1 MQFLGGSGNSRV
13 AANVALY
20 SRVMASPQFQEHHPR
35 QWPRFLIVLIVALAA
50 RPELGSA
57 QSLTRAE
64 SLKIAESFIHHRWQ
78 ATVKNVRHGKDAD
91 GVEVHTPD
99 RDGGRGNPLSEC
111 WLPDTGNIGVAYK
124 WGGNDSPKSFSAG
137 IRAGKAGGDVYTLE
151 KRRRG
156 GKAVSA
162 EAVGVD
168 CSGFICHCWKLTARY
183 STNSLPSICE
193 KLSSPATLEPA
204 DIMNQP
210 NGHVLL
216 FVKWLDSEKKRAV
229 FYEAAPFSKTLA
241 SERDINE
248 MTAAGYQSLRYRHL
262 RN

>member
-1 MQFLGGSGNSRV
+1 MVSLRVQPTYSGKWARS
-13 AANVALY
+13 
-20 SRVMASPQFQEHHPR
+20 
-35 QWPRFLIVLIVALAA
+35 LIVLVAVLTA
-50 RPELGSA
+50 RADLSSA

-64 SLKIAESFIHHRWQ
+64 SLKIAESFIQHRWQ
-78 ATVKNVRHGKDAD
+78 SSAKNVRHGKDAD

-99 RDGGRGNPLSEC
+99 REGGHGDPLSEC
-111 WLPDTGNIGVAYK
+111 WIPDAENIGVAYK

-137 IRAGKAGGDVYTLE
+137 IRAGKAGGDVYTSE

-156 GKAVSA
+156 DKAVSA
-162 EAVGVD
+162 DAVGVD

-183 STNSLPSICE
+183 STNSLSSICQ
-193 KLSSPATLEPA
+193 KLSSPDVLEAA

-216 FVKWLDSEKKRAV
+216 FVKWLNAEKKRAV

-241 SERDINE
+241 SDRDLSE
-248 MTAAGYQSLRYRHL
+248 MTAAGYQPLRYRHI
-262 RN
+262 RD